1 LWVGLCL
8 GAGYAF
14 GNVPIVRNNF
24 SIEALGIVVV
34 SLTPMAI
41 ELVRRRRHKP

>member
-1 LWVGLCL
+1 V

-14 GNVPIVRNNF
+14 GNVPVVRNNF
-24 SIEALGIVVV
+24 SVVALGIVVV

-41 ELVRRRRHKP
+41 ELFRRRGRQP